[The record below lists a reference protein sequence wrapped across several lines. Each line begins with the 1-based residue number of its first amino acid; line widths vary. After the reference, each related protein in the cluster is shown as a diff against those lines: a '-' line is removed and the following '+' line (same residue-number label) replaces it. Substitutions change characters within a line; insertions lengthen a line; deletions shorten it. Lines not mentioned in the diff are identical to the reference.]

1 MTIKARTIA
10 EYVKQIPEDRQQ
22 VFEKLLSILREN
34 LPHGF
39 EECLSYGMPAF
50 SVPHS
55 LYPKGYHVSPK
66 VALPFIS
73 IASQKN
79 LSPFTTWACMPLLNS
94 IRGGKRNTPS
104 ILNGNWIWEKA
115 ACDLR
120 RWTTS
125 RLNSFKNWPRK
136 YRPKNGLQRMKSNSR
151 NRISLFLPFTPIK

>member
-1 MTIKARTIA
+1 MTIRARTIA

-55 LYPKGYHVSPK
+55 LYPQGYHVSPQ

-79 LSPFTTWACMPLLNS
+79 FIAFYHMGLYATPELNS
-94 IRGGKRNTPS
+94 WWQEEYPKYSKRKLDMGKSCVRLKKMDDIPFELIQELAQKVS
-104 ILNGNWIWEKA
+104 PEEWIATYEKQ
-115 ACDLR
+115 L
-120 RWTTS
+120 
-125 RLNSFKNWPRK
+125 KK
-136 YRPKNGLQRMKSNSR
+136 
-151 NRISLFLPFTPIK
+151 

>member
-55 LYPKGYHVSPK
+55 LYPQGYHVSPQ

-79 LSPFTTWACMPLLNS
+79 FIAFYHMGLYATPELNS
-94 IRGGKRNTPS
+94 WWQEEYPKYSKRKLDMGKSCVRFKKMDDITFELIQELAQKVSPEE
-104 ILNGNWIWEKA
+104 WIATYEKQ
-115 ACDLR
+115 L
-120 RWTTS
+120 
-125 RLNSFKNWPRK
+125 KK
-136 YRPKNGLQRMKSNSR
+136 
-151 NRISLFLPFTPIK
+151 

>member
-34 LPHGF
+34 LPPGF

-55 LYPKGYHVSPK
+55 LYPQGYHVSPQ

-79 LSPFTTWACMPLLNS
+79 FIAFYHMGLYATPELNS
-94 IRGGKRNTPS
+94 WWQEEYPKYSSRKLDIGKSCVRFKKMDDIPFELIQELAQKVS
-104 ILNGNWIWEKA
+104 PEEWIATYEKQ
-115 ACDLR
+115 L
-120 RWTTS
+120 
-125 RLNSFKNWPRK
+125 KK
-136 YRPKNGLQRMKSNSR
+136 
-151 NRISLFLPFTPIK
+151 

>member
-1 MTIKARTIA
+1 MTIKASTIA

-34 LPHGF
+34 LPPGF

-79 LSPFTTWACMPLLNS
+79 FIAFYHMGLYATPELNS
-94 IRGGKRNTPS
+94 WWQEEYPKYSKRKLDMGKSCVRFKKMDDIPFELIQELAQKVS
-104 ILNGNWIWEKA
+104 PEEWIATYEK
-115 ACDLR
+115 L
-120 RWTTS
+120 
-125 RLNSFKNWPRK
+125 LKK
-136 YRPKNGLQRMKSNSR
+136 
-151 NRISLFLPFTPIK
+151 

>member
-34 LPHGF
+34 LPPGF

-79 LSPFTTWACMPLLNS
+79 FIAFYHMGLYATPELNS
-94 IRGGKRNTPS
+94 WWQEEYPKYSSRKLDIGKSCVRFKKMDDIPFELIQELAQKVS
-104 ILNGNWIWEKA
+104 PEEWIATYEKQ
-115 ACDLR
+115 L
-120 RWTTS
+120 
-125 RLNSFKNWPRK
+125 KK
-136 YRPKNGLQRMKSNSR
+136 
-151 NRISLFLPFTPIK
+151 

>member
-34 LPHGF
+34 LPPGF

-79 LSPFTTWACMPLLNS
+79 FIAFYHMGLYATPELNS
-94 IRGGKRNTPS
+94 WWQEEYPKYSKRKLDMGKSCVRFKKMDDIPFELIQELAQKVS
-104 ILNGNWIWEKA
+104 PQEWIATYEKQ
-115 ACDLR
+115 L
-120 RWTTS
+120 
-125 RLNSFKNWPRK
+125 KK
-136 YRPKNGLQRMKSNSR
+136 
-151 NRISLFLPFTPIK
+151 

>member
-55 LYPKGYHVSPK
+55 LYPQGYHVSPQ

-79 LSPFTTWACMPLLNS
+79 FIAFYHMGLYATPELNS
-94 IRGGKRNTPS
+94 WWQEEYPKYSKRKLDMGKSCVRLKKMDDIPFELIQELAQKVS
-104 ILNGNWIWEKA
+104 PEEWIATYEKQ
-115 ACDLR
+115 L
-120 RWTTS
+120 
-125 RLNSFKNWPRK
+125 KK
-136 YRPKNGLQRMKSNSR
+136 
-151 NRISLFLPFTPIK
+151 

>member
-22 VFEKLLSILREN
+22 AFEKLLSILREN
-34 LPHGF
+34 LPPGF

-79 LSPFTTWACMPLLNS
+79 FIAFYHMGLYATPELNS
-94 IRGGKRNTPS
+94 WWQEEYPKYSKRKLDMGKSCVRFKKMDDIPFELIQELAQKVS
-104 ILNGNWIWEKA
+104 PEEWIATYEKQ
-115 ACDLR
+115 L
-120 RWTTS
+120 
-125 RLNSFKNWPRK
+125 KK
-136 YRPKNGLQRMKSNSR
+136 
-151 NRISLFLPFTPIK
+151 

>member
-10 EYVKQIPEDRQQ
+10 EYVKQIPDDRQQ

-34 LPHGF
+34 LPPGF

-79 LSPFTTWACMPLLNS
+79 FIAFYHMGLYATPELNS
-94 IRGGKRNTPS
+94 WWQEEYPKYSKRKLDMGKSCVRFKKMDDIPFELIQELAQKVS
-104 ILNGNWIWEKA
+104 PEEWIATYEKQ
-115 ACDLR
+115 L
-120 RWTTS
+120 
-125 RLNSFKNWPRK
+125 KK
-136 YRPKNGLQRMKSNSR
+136 
-151 NRISLFLPFTPIK
+151 

>member
-39 EECLSYGMPAF
+39 EKCLSYGMPAF

-55 LYPKGYHVSPK
+55 LYPKGYHVSPQ

-79 LSPFTTWACMPLLNS
+79 FIAFYHMGLYATPELNS
-94 IRGGKRNTPS
+94 WWQEEYPKYSSRKLDIGKSCVRFKKMDDIPFELIQELAQKVS
-104 ILNGNWIWEKA
+104 PEEWIATYEKQ
-115 ACDLR
+115 L
-120 RWTTS
+120 
-125 RLNSFKNWPRK
+125 KK
-136 YRPKNGLQRMKSNSR
+136 
-151 NRISLFLPFTPIK
+151 

>member
-34 LPHGF
+34 LPPGF

-55 LYPKGYHVSPK
+55 LYPQGYHVSPQ

-79 LSPFTTWACMPLLNS
+79 FIAFYHMGLYATPELNS
-94 IRGGKRNTPS
+94 WWQEEYPKYSKRKLDMGKSCVRFKKMDDIPFELIQKLAQKVS
-104 ILNGNWIWEKA
+104 PEEWIATYEKQ
-115 ACDLR
+115 L
-120 RWTTS
+120 
-125 RLNSFKNWPRK
+125 KK
-136 YRPKNGLQRMKSNSR
+136 
-151 NRISLFLPFTPIK
+151 

>member
-1 MTIKARTIA
+1 MTITARTIA

-34 LPHGF
+34 LPPGF

-55 LYPKGYHVSPK
+55 LYPQGYHVSPQ

-79 LSPFTTWACMPLLNS
+79 FIAFYHMGLYATPELNS
-94 IRGGKRNTPS
+94 WWQEEYPKYSKRKLDMGKSCVRFKKMDDIPFELIQELAQKVS
-104 ILNGNWIWEKA
+104 PEEWIATYEKQ
-115 ACDLR
+115 L
-120 RWTTS
+120 
-125 RLNSFKNWPRK
+125 KK
-136 YRPKNGLQRMKSNSR
+136 
-151 NRISLFLPFTPIK
+151 

>member
-34 LPHGF
+34 LPPGF

-55 LYPKGYHVSPK
+55 LYPQGYHVSPQ

-79 LSPFTTWACMPLLNS
+79 FIAFYHMGLYATPELNS
-94 IRGGKRNTPS
+94 WWQEEYPKYSKRKLDMGKSCVRFKKMDDIPFELIQELAQKVS
-104 ILNGNWIWEKA
+104 PQEWIATYEKQ
-115 ACDLR
+115 L
-120 RWTTS
+120 
-125 RLNSFKNWPRK
+125 KK
-136 YRPKNGLQRMKSNSR
+136 
-151 NRISLFLPFTPIK
+151 

>member
-10 EYVKQIPEDRQQ
+10 EYVKQIPEDWQQ

-34 LPHGF
+34 LPPGF

-79 LSPFTTWACMPLLNS
+79 FIAFYHMGLYATPELNS
-94 IRGGKRNTPS
+94 WWQEEYPKYSKRKLDMGKSCVRFKKMDDIPFELIQELAQKVS
-104 ILNGNWIWEKA
+104 PEEWIATYEKQ
-115 ACDLR
+115 L
-120 RWTTS
+120 
-125 RLNSFKNWPRK
+125 KK
-136 YRPKNGLQRMKSNSR
+136 
-151 NRISLFLPFTPIK
+151 

>member
-1 MTIKARTIA
+1 MTIKAPTIA

-55 LYPKGYHVSPK
+55 LYPQGYHVSPQ

-79 LSPFTTWACMPLLNS
+79 FIAFYHMGLYATPELNS
-94 IRGGKRNTPS
+94 WWQEEYPKYSSRKLDIGKSCVRFKKMDDIPFELIQELAQKVS
-104 ILNGNWIWEKA
+104 PEEWIATYEKQ
-115 ACDLR
+115 L
-120 RWTTS
+120 
-125 RLNSFKNWPRK
+125 KK
-136 YRPKNGLQRMKSNSR
+136 
-151 NRISLFLPFTPIK
+151 

>member
-1 MTIKARTIA
+1 MTIKAPTIA
-10 EYVKQIPEDRQQ
+10 EYVQHIPEDRQQ

-55 LYPKGYHVSPK
+55 LYPQGYHVSPQ

-79 LSPFTTWACMPLLNS
+79 FIAFYHMGLYATPELNS
-94 IRGGKRNTPS
+94 WWQEEYPKYSKRKLDMGKSCVRLKKMDDIPFELIQELAQKVS
-104 ILNGNWIWEKA
+104 PEEWIATYEKQ
-115 ACDLR
+115 L
-120 RWTTS
+120 
-125 RLNSFKNWPRK
+125 KK
-136 YRPKNGLQRMKSNSR
+136 
-151 NRISLFLPFTPIK
+151 

>member
-79 LSPFTTWACMPLLNS
+79 FIAFYHMGLYATPELNS
-94 IRGGKRNTPS
+94 WWQEEYPKYSNRKLDMGKSCVRFKKMDDIPFELIQELAQKVS
-104 ILNGNWIWEKA
+104 PEEWIATYEKQ
-115 ACDLR
+115 L
-120 RWTTS
+120 
-125 RLNSFKNWPRK
+125 KK
-136 YRPKNGLQRMKSNSR
+136 
-151 NRISLFLPFTPIK
+151 

>member
-10 EYVKQIPEDRQQ
+10 EYVVQIPEDRQQ

-55 LYPKGYHVSPK
+55 LYPQGYHVSPQ

-79 LSPFTTWACMPLLNS
+79 FIAFYHMGLYATPELNS
-94 IRGGKRNTPS
+94 WWQEEYPKYSKRKLDMGKSCVRFKKMDDIPFELIQKLAQKVS
-104 ILNGNWIWEKA
+104 PEEWIATYEKQ
-115 ACDLR
+115 L
-120 RWTTS
+120 
-125 RLNSFKNWPRK
+125 KK
-136 YRPKNGLQRMKSNSR
+136 
-151 NRISLFLPFTPIK
+151 

>member
-1 MTIKARTIA
+1 MTNKARTIA

-34 LPHGF
+34 LPPGF

-79 LSPFTTWACMPLLNS
+79 FIAFYHMGLYATPELNS
-94 IRGGKRNTPS
+94 WWQEEYPKYSKRKLDMGKSCVRFKKMDDIPFELIQKLAQKVS
-104 ILNGNWIWEKA
+104 PEEWIAKYEKQ
-115 ACDLR
+115 L
-120 RWTTS
+120 
-125 RLNSFKNWPRK
+125 KK
-136 YRPKNGLQRMKSNSR
+136 
-151 NRISLFLPFTPIK
+151 

>member
-34 LPHGF
+34 LPPGF

-73 IASQKN
+73 IATQKDFIAFYHMG
-79 LSPFTTWACMPLLNS
+79 LYATPELNS
-94 IRGGKRNTPS
+94 WWQEEYPKYSKRKLDMGKSCVRFKKMDDIPFELIQELAQKVS
-104 ILNGNWIWEKA
+104 PEEWIATYEKQ
-115 ACDLR
+115 L
-120 RWTTS
+120 
-125 RLNSFKNWPRK
+125 KK
-136 YRPKNGLQRMKSNSR
+136 
-151 NRISLFLPFTPIK
+151 

>member
-39 EECLSYGMPAF
+39 EECLSYGIPAF

-79 LSPFTTWACMPLLNS
+79 FIAFYHMSLYANPELNS
-94 IRGGKRNTPS
+94 WWQEEYPKYSKRKLDMGKSCVRLKKMDDIPFELIQELAQKVS
-104 ILNGNWIWEKA
+104 PEEWIATYEKQ
-115 ACDLR
+115 L
-120 RWTTS
+120 
-125 RLNSFKNWPRK
+125 KK
-136 YRPKNGLQRMKSNSR
+136 
-151 NRISLFLPFTPIK
+151 

>member
-22 VFEKLLSILREN
+22 IFEKLLSILREN
-34 LPHGF
+34 LPPGF

-79 LSPFTTWACMPLLNS
+79 FIAFYHMGLYATPELNS
-94 IRGGKRNTPS
+94 WWQEEYPKYSKRKLDMGKSCVRFKKMDDIPFELIQELAQKVS
-104 ILNGNWIWEKA
+104 PEEWIATYEKQ
-115 ACDLR
+115 L
-120 RWTTS
+120 
-125 RLNSFKNWPRK
+125 KK
-136 YRPKNGLQRMKSNSR
+136 
-151 NRISLFLPFTPIK
+151 

>member
-34 LPHGF
+34 LPPGF

-73 IASQKN
+73 IATQKN
-79 LSPFTTWACMPLLNS
+79 FIAFYHMGLYATPELNS
-94 IRGGKRNTPS
+94 WWQEEYPKYSKRKLDMGKSCVRFKKMDDIPFELIQELAQKVS
-104 ILNGNWIWEKA
+104 PEEWIATYEKQ
-115 ACDLR
+115 L
-120 RWTTS
+120 
-125 RLNSFKNWPRK
+125 KK
-136 YRPKNGLQRMKSNSR
+136 
-151 NRISLFLPFTPIK
+151 

>member
-22 VFEKLLSILREN
+22 VFEKLSSILRET
-34 LPHGF
+34 LPPGF

-79 LSPFTTWACMPLLNS
+79 FIAFYHMGLYATPELNS
-94 IRGGKRNTPS
+94 WWQEEYPKYSKRKLDMGKSCVRFKKMDDIPFELIQELAQKVS
-104 ILNGNWIWEKA
+104 PEEWIATYEKQ
-115 ACDLR
+115 L
-120 RWTTS
+120 
-125 RLNSFKNWPRK
+125 KK
-136 YRPKNGLQRMKSNSR
+136 
-151 NRISLFLPFTPIK
+151 

>member
-34 LPHGF
+34 LPPGF

-79 LSPFTTWACMPLLNS
+79 FIAFYHMGLYATPELNS
-94 IRGGKRNTPS
+94 WWQEEYPTYSKRKLDMGKSCVRCKKMDDIPFELIQELAQKVS
-104 ILNGNWIWEKA
+104 PEEWIATYEKQ
-115 ACDLR
+115 L
-120 RWTTS
+120 
-125 RLNSFKNWPRK
+125 KK
-136 YRPKNGLQRMKSNSR
+136 
-151 NRISLFLPFTPIK
+151 

>member
-34 LPHGF
+34 LPPGF

-79 LSPFTTWACMPLLNS
+79 FIAFYHMGLYANPELNS
-94 IRGGKRNTPS
+94 WWQEEYPKYSKRKLDMGKSCVRFKKMDDIPFELIQELAQKVS
-104 ILNGNWIWEKA
+104 PEEWIATYEKQ
-115 ACDLR
+115 L
-120 RWTTS
+120 
-125 RLNSFKNWPRK
+125 KK
-136 YRPKNGLQRMKSNSR
+136 
-151 NRISLFLPFTPIK
+151 